1 MNGTRLPL
9 TARRPLTE
17 APPITSSKAALE
29 PGVLDLWWFPYEEF
43 EERREL
49 FAAYESL
56 LTADERVRHQRLRF
70 ERDKRQFLATRA
82 LVRTVLS
89 CYEPAV
95 SPLEWRFAIGERGKP
110 SISEPAAA
118 SGWHFNLSNT
128 RGLVVCAVSGV
139 HSRLGVDV
147 ERLDRS
153 NDLLA
158 LADRYFSPLEV
169 AELRALPSSEQPS
182 RFFDYWT
189 LKESYIKA
197 HGLGLAIPLDSF
209 SFLLGANSPRQ
220 SLARSEAASGRR
232 SSGEPNA
239 SSSEPF
245 GDMSDEPLSDPSD
258 EPVSGLVPSIG
269 IVFDPR
275 RDDDPARWSFALFD
289 AAPRYRLAVG
299 VETWGS
305 RLTVRARRF
314 IPLGME
320 LSGEAQQEG
329 DGASC

>member
-1 MNGTRLPL
+1 MNGIRLPL
-9 TARRPLTE
+9 TERRPLTE
-17 APPITSSKAALE
+17 APPITSSTAALE

-43 EERREL
+43 EERQEL

-56 LTADERVRHQRLRF
+56 LTEDERVRHQRLRF

-89 CYEPAV
+89 CYEPTV

-110 SISEPAAA
+110 SISEPASA

-158 LADRYFSPLEV
+158 LADRYFSPMEV
-169 AELRALPSSEQPS
+169 SELRALPSSEQPS

-220 SLARSEAASGRR
+220 SPSRSEAAHERQSR
-232 SSGEPNA
+232 GELRA
-239 SSSEPF
+239 STDEPL
-245 GDMSDEPLSDPSD
+245 GDPSDEPLS
-258 EPVSGLVPSIG
+258 GLAPSIG
-269 IVFDPR
+269 IVFDAR

-289 AAPRYRLAVG
+289 GAPRFRLAVG
-299 VETWGS
+299 VETGDAQ
-305 RLTVRARRF
+305 LTVRARRF
-314 IPLGME
+314 IPLAME
-320 LSGEAQQEG
+320 LLGEGQ
-329 DGASC
+329 

>member
-1 MNGTRLPL
+1 MNGIRLPR
-9 TARRPLTE
+9 TERRPLTE
-17 APPITSSKAALE
+17 APPITSSTAALE

-43 EERREL
+43 EERQEL

-56 LTADERVRHQRLRF
+56 LTEDERVRHQRLRF

-95 SPLEWRFAIGERGKP
+95 SPSEWRFAIGERGKP
-110 SISEPAAA
+110 SISEPASA

-158 LADRYFSPLEV
+158 LADRYFSPMEV
-169 AELRALPSSEQPS
+169 SELRTLSSSEQPS

-220 SLARSEAASGRR
+220 SPSRSEAAHGRQSR
-232 SSGEPNA
+232 GELRA
-239 SSSEPF
+239 ST
-245 GDMSDEPLSDPSD
+245 DEPLGDPSD
-258 EPVSGLVPSIG
+258 EPLNALSEEPVSGLAPAIG
-269 IVFDPR
+269 IVFDAR
-275 RDDDPARWSFALFD
+275 RKDDPARWSFALFD
-289 AAPRYRLAVG
+289 GAPRFRLAVG
-299 VETWGS
+299 VETGGAQ
-305 RLTVRARRF
+305 LTVRARRF
-314 IPLGME
+314 IPLAME
-320 LSGEAQQEG
+320 HLGEGQ
-329 DGASC
+329 